1 MADALADQMRQ
12 VSAECRAAAGLI
24 LTDLGKFPTKDEV
37 EKHVGEVHLHC
48 DALDALADE
57 AEKRHVTVAEY
68 EEISARLA
76 AIGSHPVGETFEHLK
91 QEFAKR
97 GKPWR

>member
-1 MADALADQMRQ
+1 MADALADLMRQ
-12 VSAECRAAAGLI
+12 VSKECRAAAGLI
-24 LTDLGKFPTKDEV
+24 ATDVGKFPTREET
-37 EKHVGEVHLHC
+37 EKHIAAVHSHC

-57 AEKRHVTVAEY
+57 AEKRHVTLAEF
-68 EEISARLA
+68 EEVRMRLA
-76 AIGSHPVGETFEHLK
+76 AIGSHPVGKTFEDLK